1 MAPSNHREPLCP
13 TPGAEFPWQMAVAD
27 YFAMGG
33 DNYLVVADS
42 LTGWIEVY
50 KMDGKAMKLIKTLRN
65 LFAQMGVPEELAIDG
80 GPAPLPTRPGSG
92 ASITSYLHC
101 RIVLFVFQ
109 MIGFPMCVFFVV
121 FTCK

>member
-1 MAPSNHREPLCP
+1 MASSNHREPLCP

-65 LFAQMGVPEELAIDG
+65 LFAQMGVPEELAIEG
-80 GPAPLPTRPGSG
+80 GQ
-92 ASITSYLHC
+92 LHSLQDQAVGHQSQAIY
-101 RIVLFVFQ
+101 IVELYYSCFR
-109 MIGFPMCVFFVV
+109 
-121 FTCK
+121 